1 MRDTLFLV
9 NPRAG
14 SGRASRVWEAALA
27 AFPCTAQAA
36 VIASAQPELSIR
48 VLDEWLEAGGSRL
61 IVIGGD
67 GSVHLALNRLFR
79 SGRQGEV
86 SFGLVP
92 AGTGSDLARTLGIPR
107 DPRAALARALN
118 GSPRAVDVLAVRGE
132 GSAGGYCRYV
142 MNVASAG
149 ISGLVA
155 ERVNAQAAR
164 RPTTYLTST
173 LGALGSYAP
182 FACRVEADGEP
193 WYEGEVFLL
202 AFANGRAFG
211 KGMRIAPRAEIDD
224 GLADVVLIRPMP
236 LWQIPLRMPRVF
248 LGTHLEKP
256 SVVWRR
262 ARRIRLEPA
271 GPLPPFEVDGE
282 LIPSGPAVFEVLPK
296 ALRFLG

>member
-27 AFPCTAQAA
+27 TYPGTADAA

-48 VLDEWLEAGGSRL
+48 VLDEWLQNGGSRL

-67 GSVHLALNRLFR
+67 GSIHLALNRLFH
-79 SGRQGEV
+79 SGRQSEV
-86 SFGLVP
+86 ALGLVP
-92 AGTGSDLARTLGIPR
+92 AGTGSDLARTLGIPS

-118 GSPRAVDVLAVRGE
+118 GSQRMVDVLAVRGE
-132 GSAGGYCRYV
+132 GSAGGSCRYV
-142 MNVASAG
+142 MNVASIG

-155 ERVNAQAAR
+155 ERVNAQAKR

-173 LGALGSYAP
+173 LRALCTYTS
-182 FACRVEADGEP
+182 FACKIEADGES

-211 KGMRIAPRAEIDD
+211 KGMKIAPRADVAD

-236 LWQIPLRMPRVF
+236 RWQIPLRMPRVF

-256 SVVWRR
+256 HVIWRR
-262 ARRIRLEPA
+262 ARQVRFEPA

-282 LIPSGPAVFEVLPK
+282 LIPSGPAVFEVLPG